1 MFAIFASI
9 VDLEPPEVDLGFV
22 VKFVVSFE
30 LELADVLRV
39 GKILRLI
46 IEQFQA
52 FFVAR
57 WVSVVV
63 FWGAEGAIAELE
75 ENSG

>member
-1 MFAIFASI
+1 MVASI
-9 VDLEPPEVDLGFV
+9 VDLEPVEVDLGFV

-46 IEQFQA
+46 I
-52 FFVAR
+52 
-57 WVSVVV
+57 
-63 FWGAEGAIAELE
+63 
-75 ENSG
+75 